1 MLLLAATLIV
11 ATLVSEDAACLAAGA
26 LIARGGVSAP
36 LAIGACSFGIFAGD
50 MGLWALGRAGGRIL
64 ASRWFHRRIPAKRLD
79 EARLW
84 LDRHSGRAIVLS
96 RFTPGARLPMY
107 VVAGLLRISPLRFG
121 AWTLCASLLW
131 TPIVILAA
139 AQAADAAGQ
148 LVVAVL
154 AVAAVAALLGRPV
167 VKRISKLL
175 PPQLHVR
182 LLRLTRWE
190 FWPGWLF
197 YAPVAAWVAA
207 LAVRYRSLTILTA
220 CNPGIEDGGFVG
232 ESKFEILQRLPREVT
247 IPAVRL
253 SHRTGTHEP
262 EFARAAMRRNGWSWP
277 MVIKPDVGQRGTGVR
292 LIRDATQLAQYLA
305 ASSGDLLLQP
315 CHAGPYEAGIFYY
328 RFPDQPHG
336 RIFSIT
342 DKQFPVITGDGRSTI
357 AELVA
362 AHPRHYLQAALFLR
376 RHYALRE
383 RVLAEGERFQLAFA
397 GNHAQ
402 GTLFRDGRHLLTP
415 ALERRVDDIARQIPG
430 FFIGRFDVRYRSVE
444 GFKAG
449 KDLAIVELNG
459 ATAESTNIYDPDGSL
474 LDAYR
479 TLFRQWSLVFAIGAA
494 NRRRGAVPTPASR
507 LVRLA
512 VSHLTSKAA
521 LAISD

>member
-1 MLLLAATLIV
+1 MLLLAATLIG
-11 ATLVSEDAACLAAGA
+11 ATFVSEDAACLAAGV
-26 LIARGGVSAP
+26 LIARGDLSAP
-36 LAIGACSFGIFAGD
+36 LGIGACAFGIFAGD
-50 MGLWALGRAGGRIL
+50 MGLWALGRAGGRVL
-64 ASRWFHRRIPAKRLD
+64 TWKWFHPRIPAQRLD
-79 EARLW
+79 EARVW
-84 LDRHSGRAIVLS
+84 LERHSGRAVLLS

-107 VVAGLLRISPLRFG
+107 VVAGLLRISPLRFA
-121 AWTLCASLLW
+121 AWTLCASMLW
-131 TPIVILAA
+131 TPIVVFAA
-139 AQAADAAGQ
+139 ARAADAAGQ
-148 LVVAVL
+148 FMVPALALTVVA
-154 AVAAVAALLGRPV
+154 AFIAKPV
-167 VKRISKLL
+167 IKRISTLL
-175 PPQLHVR
+175 PAPVHLR

-197 YAPVAAWVAA
+197 YAPVAAWVVA
-207 LAVRYRSLTILTA
+207 LAIRYRSLTILTA

-232 ESKFEILQRLPREVT
+232 ESKFEILRRLPPDVT

-253 SHRTGTHEP
+253 SHRTGTHDL
-262 EFARAAMRRNGWSWP
+262 EFAQATMRRNGWSWP
-277 MVIKPDVGQRGTGVR
+277 VVIKPDVGQRGSGVR
-292 LIRDATQLAQYLA
+292 LIRDISQLAQYLA
-305 ASSGDLLLQP
+305 ASSNDLLLQP
-315 CHAGPYEAGIFYY
+315 CHDGPYEAGIFYY

-336 RIFSIT
+336 PIFSIT

-357 AELVA
+357 EELVA
-362 AHPRHYLQAALFLR
+362 AHPRYCLQAALFLR
-376 RHYALRE
+376 RHHAVRE
-383 RVLAEGERFQLAFA
+383 RVLAEGEHFQLAFA

-430 FFIGRFDVRYRSVE
+430 FFIGRFDVRYRSIE

-449 KDLAIVELNG
+449 TDLAIVELNG

-507 LVRLA
+507 LIRLA
-512 VSHLTSKAA
+512 VSHVTGTDA

>member
-1 MLLLAATLIV
+1 MLLLAATLIL

-26 LIARGGVSAP
+26 LIARGDVSAP
-36 LAIGACSFGIFAGD
+36 LGIGACTFGIFAGD

-64 ASRWFHRRIPAKRLD
+64 ASKWFHRRIPVQRLD

-84 LDRHSGRAIVLS
+84 LERHSGRAILLS

-107 VVAGLLRISPLRFG
+107 VVAGLLRISPLRFA

-148 LVVAVL
+148 LVVPAL
-154 AVAAVAALLGRPV
+154 AVAAVAALLGRRV
-167 VKRISKLL
+167 VKRISTLL
-175 PPQLHVR
+175 PSHVHVR
-182 LLRLTRWE
+182 LLRLMRWE

-197 YAPVAAWVAA
+197 YTPVALWVAT

-232 ESKFEILQRLPREVT
+232 ESKFEILRRLPPDVT

-253 SHRTGTHEP
+253 SHRNGTHNLES
-262 EFARAAMRRNGWSWP
+262 AQGTMRRNGWSWP
-277 MVIKPDVGQRGTGVR
+277 VVIKPDVGQRGAGVR
-292 LIRDATQLAQYLA
+292 LIRDISQLENYLA

-315 CHAGPYEAGIFYY
+315 CHDGPYEAGIFYY
-328 RFPDQPHG
+328 RFPGQPHG
-336 RIFSIT
+336 QIFSIT
-342 DKQFPVITGDGRSTI
+342 DKQFPVIVGDGRSTI
-357 AELVA
+357 AQLVVS
-362 AHPRHYLQAALFLR
+362 HPRYRLQAAVFLG
-376 RHYALRE
+376 RHHDVRE
-383 RVLAEGERFQLAFA
+383 RVLAEGERFRLAFA

-402 GTLFRDGRHLLTP
+402 GTLFRDGRQLLTP
-415 ALERRVDDIARQIPG
+415 ALERRIDEIARRIPG
-430 FFIGRFDVRYRSVE
+430 FFIGRFDVRYSSVE

-449 KDLAIVELNG
+449 GDLAIVELNG

-479 TLFRQWSLVFAIGAA
+479 TLFRQWALVFAIGAA
-494 NRRRGAVPTPASR
+494 NRRRGATATPARRFLR
-507 LVRLA
+507 LTLT
-512 VSHLTSKAA
+512 HLTKSPA